1 MVKIEDIYIP
11 TARRKELVQDKVD
24 AVTERMLNG
33 DEEKPI
39 RGWKPVRRW
48 EKQILAL
55 MLCRRL
61 NFKNLASCTKLI
73 LFSGWPNF
81 LFSD

>member
-39 RGWKPVRRW
+39 RVRTGKGRFVLV
-48 EKQILAL
+48 EGIHRLEASKAL
-55 MLCRRL
+55 GETDIGAYVVQAPK
-61 NFKNLASCTKLI
+61 F
-73 LFSGWPNF
+73 
-81 LFSD
+81 